1 MFMKK
6 GSVFTVDELLAMNE
20 IMLGRGMPI
29 QDDGIGY
36 NKADYGVCSNYYYGL
51 SDAQIADLARRLVK
65 YSETQLNI
73 DKEMMK
79 ETAKYYASLVK
90 EGQDRNSGVS
100 ISVMEEET
108 LISFKYN
115 EDFIDVIRKQP
126 KRRWDSESKQWAVP
140 NNHVI
145 KVLKELEKVGADVE
159 NAINYAMNH
168 ELITNAKPEKVDV
181 LLYFDKDVVLMKF
194 DYNEEIL
201 EKIKRINKKY
211 RKWNPKHKYWEIAND
226 EFKPLMQSLKPFANF
241 KAIKQG

>member
-1 MFMKK
+1 MNK
-6 GSVFTVDELLAMNE
+6 SDVFLIDELLAMNE
-20 IMLGRGMPI
+20 YMLSRGMPV
-29 QDDGIGY
+29 QDDGVGY

-65 YSETQLNI
+65 YSETQLHI
-73 DKEMMK
+73 DRELME
-79 ETAKYYASLVK
+79 ETAKYYESLVK
-90 EGQDRNSGVS
+90 DGQDRNNGVS

-168 ELITNAKPEKVDV
+168 KLITNAKP
-181 LLYFDKDVVLMKF
+181 
-194 DYNEEIL
+194 
-201 EKIKRINKKY
+201 KK
-211 RKWNPKHKYWEIAND
+211 
-226 EFKPLMQSLKPFANF
+226 
-241 KAIKQG
+241 G

>member
-1 MFMKK
+1 MNK
-6 GSVFTVDELLAMNE
+6 SDVFLIDELLAMNE
-20 IMLGRGMPI
+20 YMLSRGMPV

-65 YSETQLNI
+65 YSETQLHI
-73 DKEMMK
+73 DRELME
-79 ETAKYYASLVK
+79 ETAKYYESLVK
-90 EGQDRNSGVS
+90 DGQDRNNGVS

-126 KRRWDSESKQWAVP
+126 KRRWDSKSKQWAVP

-168 ELITNAKPEKVDV
+168 KLITNAKPEKVDV
-181 LLYFDKDVVLMKF
+181 LLYFDEDVVLMKF
-194 DYNEEIL
+194 NYNEEIL
-201 EKIKRINKKY
+201 KRVKKIDKKY
-211 RKWNPKHKYWEIAND
+211 RKWNPQHKYWIIAKD
-226 EFKPLMQSLKPFANF
+226 KFKPLMESLKHLANF
-241 KAIKQG
+241 KSIKQG

>member
-1 MFMKK
+1 MNK
-6 GSVFTVDELLAMNE
+6 SDVFLIDELLAMNE
-20 IMLGRGMPI
+20 YMLSRGMPV
-29 QDDGIGY
+29 QDDGVGY

-65 YSETQLNI
+65 YSETQLHI
-73 DKEMMK
+73 DRELME
-79 ETAKYYASLVK
+79 ETAKYYESLVK
-90 EGQDRNSGVS
+90 DGQDRNNGVS

-126 KRRWDSESKQWAVP
+126 KRRWDSKSKQWAVP

-168 ELITNAKPEKVDV
+168 KLITNAKPEKVDV
-181 LLYFDKDVVLMKF
+181 LLYFDEDVVLMKF
-194 DYNEEIL
+194 NYNEEIL
-201 EKIKRINKKY
+201 KRVKKIDKKY
-211 RKWNPKHKYWEIAND
+211 RKWNPQHKYWIIAKD
-226 EFKPLMQSLKPFANF
+226 KFKPLMESLKHLANF

>member
-1 MFMKK
+1 MNK
-6 GSVFTVDELLAMNE
+6 SDVFLIDELLAMNE
-20 IMLGRGMPI
+20 YMLSRGMPV
-29 QDDGIGY
+29 QDDGVGY

-51 SDAQIADLARRLVK
+51 SDAQIADLASRLVK
-65 YSETQLNI
+65 YSGTQLHI
-73 DKEMMK
+73 DRELME
-79 ETAKYYASLVK
+79 ETAKYYESLVK
-90 EGQDRNSGVS
+90 DGQDRNNGVS

-126 KRRWDSESKQWAVP
+126 KRRWDSKSKQWAVP

-168 ELITNAKPEKVDV
+168 KLITNTKPEKVDV
-181 LLYFDKDVVLMKF
+181 LLYFDEDVVLMKF
-194 DYNEEIL
+194 NYNEEIL
-201 EKIKRINKKY
+201 KRVKKIDKKY
-211 RKWNPKHKYWEIAND
+211 RKWNPQHKYWIIAKD
-226 EFKPLMQSLKPFANF
+226 KFKPLMESLKHLANF